1 MSESQNNTVQVAV
14 KNHDGH
20 VVLTIVG
27 RLDSSVTATVSE
39 EIDRLL
45 AGCGVIKQLTL
56 DASDLVYISSSG
68 LRILLGLAKRYPD
81 FHITEASPEV
91 YEIFDVTGFN
101 KIMNIDRALHRVS
114 IDGCEVIGRGGV
126 GTVYRVSDDK
136 IIKVFPE
143 SATLAE
149 VRKEINL
156 SKDSF
161 VLGVPTAISYDV
173 VKVGTQYG
181 LVYELLKA
189 DTLTD
194 CIIKHPEHLD
204 DYARKYA
211 ELFRQL
217 HSIEVPQTSPIP
229 SAIEHEKNAIQY
241 ISRYF
246 DTSSID
252 LILHIANSIPAARR
266 LLHGDLQTKNAM
278 MENGRLMLIDMGEV
292 GYGHPLLDMGHTY
305 SAMISFVG
313 DYERVLG
320 FSRETGRQVFDRML
334 SYYFQGA
341 SADEIAHRQAQMEAA
356 ACVRSVTWLS
366 LGDHF
371 PDALIRECQER
382 FAERVMKRKD
392 HLLEVCKT
400 FSDWE
405 L

>member
-1 MSESQNNTVQVAV
+1 MSTDMNNNVKVTV
-14 KNHDGH
+14 KNHAGH
-20 VVLTIVG
+20 AILSIVG
-27 RLDSSVTATVSE
+27 RLDSSVTTAVNE
-39 EIDRLL
+39 EIDQLL
-45 AGCGVIKQLTL
+45 ATCGTVDQLTL
-56 DASDLVYISSSG
+56 DASGMTYISSSG
-68 LRILLGLAKRYPD
+68 LRIMLALAKRYHN
-81 FHITEASPEV
+81 FRITETSPAV
-91 YEIFDVTGFN
+91 YEIFEVTGFY
-101 KIMNIDRALHRVS
+101 KIMTIEKALRQVS

-126 GTVYRVSDDK
+126 GTVYRLSDDT
-136 IIKVFPE
+136 IIKIFPE
-143 SATLAE
+143 SSTLKE
-149 VRKEINL
+149 VRKEINMA
-156 SKDSF
+156 KESF

-173 VKVGTQYG
+173 VKAGKQYG
-181 LVYELLKA
+181 LVYELLRA

-194 CIIKHPEHLD
+194 CIIKHPELLD

-217 HSIEVPQTSPIP
+217 HSIEVPETSPIP
-229 SAIEHEKNAIQY
+229 SAMGHVQQAIHY

-246 DTSSID
+246 DTPSID

-278 MENGRLMLIDMGEV
+278 MENDRLMLIDMGEV

-305 SAMISFVG
+305 SAMIGFIG
-313 DYERVLG
+313 DYEGVLG

-341 SADEIAHRQAQMEAA
+341 SADEIAHRRAQMEAV

-371 PDALIRECQER
+371 PDALVRECQAA
-382 FAERVMKRKD
+382 FAERVMKRKEY
-392 HLLEVCKT
+392 LLEVCKT
-400 FSDWE
+400 FGDWK